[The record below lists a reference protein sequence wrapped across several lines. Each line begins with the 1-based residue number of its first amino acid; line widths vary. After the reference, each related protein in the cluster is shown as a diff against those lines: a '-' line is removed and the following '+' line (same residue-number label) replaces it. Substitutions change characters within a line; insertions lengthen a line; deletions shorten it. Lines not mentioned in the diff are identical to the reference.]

1 MTEPQTIT
9 PDHVRTLLD
18 ADDGA
23 ASLVLIEGRVEVLTA
38 DRLDSDEYRGA
49 FEVVSRDELAG
60 RLGPDPSDEDI
71 AAEAGGLS
79 TSVQQIGG

>member
-9 PDHVRTLLD
+9 PDHVRTLLA

-23 ASLVLIEGRVEVLTA
+23 ASLVLIEVLAA
-38 DRLDSDEYRGA
+38 DRLGTEEYLGA
-49 FEVVSRDELAG
+49 FEVASRDELTE
-60 RLGPDPSDEDI
+60 RLGADPSDDDI
-71 AAEAGGLS
+71 ATEAAGLS